1 MTLMW
6 RYCNKLSTRERITV
20 ALLSTT
26 TSHKCHGISNYRYI
40 YCLFTS
46 LFGLAVTG
54 TSKGRGCVKRLHVMT
69 SSCAANHTCP
79 FFWSPAGTVSARSLR
94 YTVIKVQCIF
104 SAISWS
110 NIYPILRVYDLSI
123 LYITGCAIP
132 STYSSLIKLWI
143 WHSLR
148 EQATVLD
155 ARASRVKWPAQV
167 MSHWYGI
174 LFTE

>member
-46 LFGLAVTG
+46 LFGLALSNG
-54 TSKGRGCVKRLHVMT
+54 NLKGPGMRKTSPRHDVIMRGKSHLSVFLVPRR
-69 SSCAANHTCP
+69 N
-79 FFWSPAGTVSARSLR
+79 SLR
-94 YTVIKVQCIF
+94 PESPVHSDQGIF